1 MYISG
6 TKERWVYVE
15 RVGAGVR
22 KLHHF
27 EYHLFESLVISEL
40 HPSKGM
46 WDNSISGPNPE
57 GIHCTTKLQCLE
69 TEGHHFALP

>member
-15 RVGAGVR
+15 RVGTMSTGVR

-40 HPSKGM
+40 RPSKGM

-57 GIHCTTKLQCLE
+57 GIPCSFQVYHYL
-69 TEGHHFALP
+69 G